1 MNQEKKTNLL
11 VTEQHQLKD
20 NLDEKVAKL
29 NEIEKQRSA
38 NVFQSTQT
46 SLSDE
51 LEKVTV
57 DEMKEE
63 KRIDALTKLNELGE
77 VKHFLVMIV

>member
-1 MNQEKKTNLL
+1 M
-11 VTEQHQLKD
+11 
-20 NLDEKVAKL
+20 AKL

-57 DEMKEE
+57 DEMK
-63 KRIDALTKLNELGE
+63 KKKIIDALTKLNELGE
-77 VKHFLVMIV
+77 VRKKEILNLEKSLERLKVSRKMPTSNLPV

>member
-1 MNQEKKTNLL
+1 M
-11 VTEQHQLKD
+11 
-20 NLDEKVAKL
+20 AKL
-29 NEIEKQRSA
+29 NEFEKQRSA